1 MAVVR
6 GCVAV
11 LMLAAGVAA
20 DRCCGKD
27 GYNSPHGDVA
37 LSENGDDLCCREY
50 AAPGR
55 TPLIEQLKCDVLP
68 TETCF
73 ANEATGFMDSKDLG
87 SDPGECCA
95 ACLATAGCK
104 SWVHVP
110 GTGSAPGHPQSGQ
123 TYECNLFSSVGP
135 TRSSHD
141 GCTAGTVPASA
152 PPAPPVPPRNGK
164 PNILFLVVES
174 TDGRTWTPGYQN
186 GAIPE
191 LPTFKMLQDG
201 GLNFKKHY
209 ANVPV
214 CCPSRSTFW
223 SGRHDHHIPH
233 QHPGYANITVGGAWN
248 NYEGLPA
255 NYSRRLDQVMSNR
268 SLTNYQVK
276 VAGKTD
282 WATGGHSVNV
292 HLDAWTMYAQWPY
305 NISAMGGWNEEN
317 GCIDP
322 GVVYEGGGPGSKN
335 MESSAHKG
343 DWQTLVTTTDWIT
356 EASKNKE
363 VPWFAFQG
371 MNIVHPPCEFL
382 NGPSSVSSSLH
393 AGLVCIPHGC
403 FFLVAQTTPTTTS
416 WIWSTSLK

>member
-1 MAVVR
+1 MAALR
-6 GCVAV
+6 ACVAAWA
-11 LMLAAGVAA
+11 LAAGVAA

-73 ANEATGFMDSKDLG
+73 ASEATGFMDSKDL
-87 SDPGECCA
+87 SWDPGECCA

-110 GTGSAPGHPQSGQ
+110 GTGSGPGKPQSGQ

-135 TRSSHD
+135 TRASHD

-174 TDGRTWTPGYQN
+174 TDGRTWTPGYQD

-209 ANVPV
+209 ATETAEVRRRPGGSTPP
-214 CCPSRSTFW
+214 PS
-223 SGRHDHHIPH
+223 
-233 QHPGYANITVGGAWN
+233 A
-248 NYEGLPA
+248 
-255 NYSRRLDQVMSNR
+255 
-268 SLTNYQVK
+268 
-276 VAGKTD
+276 
-282 WATGGHSVNV
+282 
-292 HLDAWTMYAQWPY
+292 
-305 NISAMGGWNEEN
+305 
-317 GCIDP
+317 
-322 GVVYEGGGPGSKN
+322 
-335 MESSAHKG
+335 SSARCAS
-343 DWQTLVTTTDWIT
+343 TTST
-356 EASKNKE
+356 ELC
-363 VPWFAFQG
+363 PWRRSSQLRWRFA
-371 MNIVHPPCEFL
+371 
-382 NGPSSVSSSLH
+382 GPSSRSS
-393 AGLVCIPHGC
+393 
-403 FFLVAQTTPTTTS
+403 T
-416 WIWSTSLK
+416 